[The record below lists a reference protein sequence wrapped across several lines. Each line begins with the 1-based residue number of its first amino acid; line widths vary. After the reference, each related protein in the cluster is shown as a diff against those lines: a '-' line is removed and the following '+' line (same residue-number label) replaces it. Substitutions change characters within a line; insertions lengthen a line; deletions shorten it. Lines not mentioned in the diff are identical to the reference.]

1 VMGKRPKA
9 GPHASE
15 PLPEDAF
22 LKELG
27 LRLRQARKRAGLSQS
42 ELASRI
48 GRSQSFIYLVED
60 GQQNSHIGNLKQL
73 ADALH
78 VQLRDMLPGSPE
90 IGDMEEALSQSE
102 KSLTEL
108 SIRLAEAGQQ
118 VNHALTQLEQRRKL
132 IHLQPSDPGD
142 KTRKR

>member
-1 VMGKRPKA
+1 MGKRPKT

-27 LRLRQARKRAGLSQS
+27 RRLRQARKRAGLSQS

-73 ADALH
+73 ADALN
-78 VQLRDMLPGSPE
+78 VQLRDMLPGSP
-90 IGDMEEALSQSE
+90 DVRDTEEALGQTE

-108 SIRLAEAGQQ
+108 SIRLTEAGQQ
-118 VNHALTQLEQRRKL
+118 VTHALTQLEHGRKL
-132 IHLQPSDPGD
+132 TSVQPCDPGD

>member
-1 VMGKRPKA
+1 MRKRPKT

-42 ELASRI
+42 ELASRV
-48 GRSQSFIYLVED
+48 GRSQSFVYLVED

-73 ADALH
+73 ADALN

-90 IGDMEEALSQSE
+90 IGDMEEALGLSE

-118 VNHALTQLEQRRKL
+118 VTHALTQLEQRRKL
-132 IHLQPSDPGD
+132 IPTQPCDLGD
-142 KTRKR
+142 KTHKR

>member
-1 VMGKRPKA
+1 MGKRPKT

-42 ELASRI
+42 ELASRV
-48 GRSQSFIYLVED
+48 GRSQSFVYLVED

-73 ADALH
+73 ADALN

-90 IGDMEEALSQSE
+90 IGDMEEALGQSE

-118 VNHALTQLEQRRKL
+118 VTHTLTQLEQRRKL
-132 IHLQPSDPGD
+132 IPTQPCDLGD
-142 KTRKR
+142 KTHKR